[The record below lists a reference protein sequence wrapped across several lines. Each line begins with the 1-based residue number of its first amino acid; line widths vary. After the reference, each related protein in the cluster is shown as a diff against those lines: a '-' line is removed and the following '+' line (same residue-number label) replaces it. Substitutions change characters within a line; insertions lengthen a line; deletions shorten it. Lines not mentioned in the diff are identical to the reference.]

1 MKALIAIDSFKGS
14 LTSLE
19 AGFAAE
25 RGVKDAYPE
34 CECEVLAVADGGEG
48 TTEAI
53 IRGTGGRIRTVFVSD
68 PLGRRISAEYGI
80 IDSSMTAVIEMSSAA
95 GITLVAPEE
104 RNPLFTSTY
113 GVGEMILDA
122 LDLGVRRF
130 IIGIGGSATNDA
142 GAGMLMALGVGL
154 YDKDGAQISRGAIG
168 LLALSRI
175 DISTLDKRISEC
187 EFTVASD
194 VKNVL
199 CGTNGASYV
208 YGAQKGADDKMIR
221 ELDSY
226 LLHFANLTKTV
237 IPTADPNSE
246 GSGAA
251 GGLGFALRYYL
262 GGTMR
267 SGIQLVCDT
276 ISLRERIAEADIVIT
291 GEGRLDGQSSN
302 GKAPA
307 GVAAIAKSLG
317 KPCLAFAGS
326 IGEGAEKLHDY
337 GIDAYFPIVRGVVS
351 LEAAMKRENAEANMR
366 SAVGEVF
373 LAIKKWREK

>member
-25 RGVKDAYPE
+25 RGVKDAFPDA
-34 CECEVLAVADGGEG
+34 ECEVLAVADAGEG

-53 IRGTGGRIRTVFVSD
+53 IRGTGGRMRTVSVSD

-95 GITLVAPEE
+95 GITLVAPDE

-142 GAGMLMALGVGL
+142 GAGMLMVLGVGL
-154 YDKDGAQISRGAIG
+154 YDNNGIQISRGAIG
-168 LLALSRI
+168 LSALSKI

-199 CGTNGASYV
+199 CAS
-208 YGAQKGADDKMIR
+208 
-221 ELDSY
+221 
-226 LLHFANLTKTV
+226 LLPRRRYA
-237 IPTADPNSE
+237 
-246 GSGAA
+246 
-251 GGLGFALRYYL
+251 LGHSARLRYNIASGENSR
-262 GGTMR
+262 GGY
-267 SGIQLVCDT
+267 C
-276 ISLRERIAEADIVIT
+276 
-291 GEGRLDGQSSN
+291 N
-302 GKAPA
+302 
-307 GVAAIAKSLG
+307 
-317 KPCLAFAGS
+317 
-326 IGEGAEKLHDY
+326 Y
-337 GIDAYFPIVRGVVS
+337 
-351 LEAAMKRENAEANMR
+351 
-366 SAVGEVF
+366 
-373 LAIKKWREK
+373 WRRQT

>member
-1 MKALIAIDSFKGS
+1 MKVLIAIDSFKGS

-34 CECEVLAVADGGEG
+34 CVCEVLAIADGGEG

-53 IRGTGGRIRTVFVSD
+53 IRGTGGRVRTVSVSD
-68 PLGRRISAEYGI
+68 PLGRRISAEYGL
-80 IDSSMTAVIEMSSAA
+80 IDSSLRAVIEMSSAA
-95 GITLVAPEE
+95 GITLVTPDE

-122 LDLGVRRF
+122 LELGVRRF

-154 YDKDGAQISRGAIG
+154 YDEDGQPISRGAIG
-168 LLALSRI
+168 LSTLSRI
-175 DISTLDKRISEC
+175 DISTMDKRISEC

-199 CGTNGASYV
+199 CGKGGASYV

-226 LLHFANLTKTV
+226 LLNFANLTRNV
-237 IPTADPNSE
+237 IPSADPDSE

-262 GGTMR
+262 GGVMR

-302 GKAPA
+302 GKAPT

-326 IGEGAEKLHDY
+326 IGDGAEKLHDL

-366 SAVGEVF
+366 SAVREVF
-373 LAIKKWREK
+373 LAFKKWRE